1 MNNKDKIKRFQETVM
16 SRVADVY
23 KQLVFPEIFIE
34 ATNQNKNIRNQIDK
48 TEYKKFDEDWIVKI
62 ESFFPSLN
70 QIINNIR
77 NTLKY
82 EEEILPVE
90 RTRRTSNESVRH
102 ILRNTK
108 YIKDINE
115 DDEVYPSKVLNT
127 VSELDYG
134 IYENRMIMTLI
145 DRLYHYLHRRMD
157 AINEHIH
164 GFKQSNFTLKNE
176 FKIGEV
182 NYTLNFELNAKETFD
197 SSEIDSHNRR
207 ILERTSAAFKVVS
220 RMYHSDFMRIMSRYK
235 KVIPPILKTQ
245 MIQKNADF
253 RNAYTLWLYLD
264 RLNVLEYKLQLQENE
279 VSFDKAYLESLDK
292 NLMMLFSTI
301 YVNSNLGQ
309 SIFED
314 NKLDFELL
322 TPEILNTDKYANNL
336 NVTIPPIELENHIAS
351 EYHLEQ
357 AKQLFSRKKLSKVQM
372 NNEPDN
378 TNYLKQV
385 LLDQYSIADQ
395 IFNAYLNVDQDEDVF
410 ERLMIYKHPVKK
422 YEEALNKYFITKASR
437 QVKEKLLQDS
447 VKLEEKW
454 INELLKLQED
464 AIESIIRS
472 GEKNDSEL
480 IEQMHKTVNKE
491 LIMLEKQEIKTT
503 KTMLQNQRIKNN
515 KHIKDLKEKHAKEVR
530 AYRDV
535 QNKRMKAEKIKLSE
549 KLGVEQKRL
558 KEREQQKRQKERE
571 KLLKEKQ
578 LKAQKLKSSKT
589 KLKKDIRDKVTQ
601 TLKRQSKNKK

>member
-134 IYENRMIMTLI
+134 IYENRLIMTLI
-145 DRLYHYLHRRMD
+145 DRLYHYLLRRMD

-264 RLNVLEYKLQLQENE
+264 RLNVLDYRLQLQTTNK
-279 VSFDKAYLESLDK
+279 VFNKDYLDQIDKS
-292 NLMMLFSTI
+292 LMMLFSTI
-301 YVNSNLGQ
+301 FINSDLGI
-309 SIFED
+309 SIFEQEQIS
-314 NKLDFELL
+314 FEAL
-322 TPEILNTDKYANNL
+322 TPIKPEVDTYTHRL
-336 NVTIPPIELENHIAS
+336 NVTIPPIELESHLAS
-351 EYHLEQ
+351 EYHLDK
-357 AKQLFSRKKLSKVQM
+357 ARQLFSRKELTNIQIDNDSK
-372 NNEPDN
+372 NN
-378 TNYLKQV
+378 NYLKQV

-395 IFNAYLNVDQDEDVF
+395 IFNAYLKLDQDNDVF
-410 ERLMIYKHPVKK
+410 NRLMIYKHPVK
-422 YEEALNKYFITKASR
+422 R
-437 QVKEKLLQDS
+437 
-447 VKLEEKW
+447 
-454 INELLKLQED
+454 
-464 AIESIIRS
+464 
-472 GEKNDSEL
+472 
-480 IEQMHKTVNKE
+480 
-491 LIMLEKQEIKTT
+491 
-503 KTMLQNQRIKNN
+503 
-515 KHIKDLKEKHAKEVR
+515 
-530 AYRDV
+530 
-535 QNKRMKAEKIKLSE
+535 
-549 KLGVEQKRL
+549 
-558 KEREQQKRQKERE
+558 
-571 KLLKEKQ
+571 
-578 LKAQKLKSSKT
+578 
-589 KLKKDIRDKVTQ
+589 
-601 TLKRQSKNKK
+601 

>member
-48 TEYKKFDEDWIVKI
+48 TEYKKFDEDWIVEI

-134 IYENRMIMTLI
+134 IYENRLIMTLI
-145 DRLYHYLHRRMD
+145 DRLYHYLLRRMD

-264 RLNVLEYKLQLQENE
+264 RLNVLDYKLQLQTTNK
-279 VSFDKAYLESLDK
+279 VFNKDYLDQIDKS
-292 NLMMLFSTI
+292 LMMLFSTI
-301 YVNSNLGQ
+301 FINSDLGI
-309 SIFED
+309 SIFEQEQIS
-314 NKLDFELL
+314 FEAL
-322 TPEILNTDKYANNL
+322 TPIKPEVDTYTHRL
-336 NVTIPPIELENHIAS
+336 NVTIPPIELESHLAS
-351 EYHLEQ
+351 EYHLDK
-357 AKQLFSRKKLSKVQM
+357 ARQLFSRKELTNIQIDNDSK
-372 NNEPDN
+372 NN
-378 TNYLKQV
+378 NYLKQV

-395 IFNAYLNVDQDEDVF
+395 IFNAYLKLDQDNDVF
-410 ERLMIYKHPVKK
+410 NRLMIYKHPVKR
-422 YEEALNKYFITKASR
+422 YEEALNKYYMTKAAR
-437 QVKEKLLQDS
+437 QVKEKLFLDS
-447 VKLEEKW
+447 LTLEDKW
-454 INELLKLQED
+454 IDELLELQEE
-464 AIESIIRS
+464 AINSIIRS
-472 GEKNDSEL
+472 GEKHDLEL
-480 IEQMHKTVNKE
+480 IEQMNKEVNKE
-491 LIMLEKQEIKTT
+491 IATFEKNEINKT
-503 KTMLQNQRIKNN
+503 KKSLQDQRVKNN
-515 KHIKDLKEKHAKEVR
+515 KAIKDLRDKHIAEVKS
-530 AYRDV
+530 YREV
-535 QNKRMKAEKIKLSE
+535 QNKRMKAEKE
-549 KLGVEQKRL
+549 KKNVKN
-558 KEREQQKRQKERE
+558 
-571 KLLKEKQ
+571 LLK
-578 LKAQKLKSSKT
+578 KSNSK
-589 KLKKDIRDKVTQ
+589 
-601 TLKRQSKNKK
+601 

>member
-134 IYENRMIMTLI
+134 IYENRLIMTLI
-145 DRLYHYLHRRMD
+145 DRLYHYLLRRMD

-264 RLNVLEYKLQLQENE
+264 RLNVLDYRLQLQTTNK
-279 VSFDKAYLESLDK
+279 VFNKDYLDQIDKS
-292 NLMMLFSTI
+292 LMMLFSTI
-301 YVNSNLGQ
+301 FINSDLGI
-309 SIFED
+309 SIFEQEQIS
-314 NKLDFELL
+314 FEAL
-322 TPEILNTDKYANNL
+322 TPIKPEVDTYTHRL
-336 NVTIPPIELENHIAS
+336 NVTIPPIELESHLAS
-351 EYHLEQ
+351 EYHLDK
-357 AKQLFSRKKLSKVQM
+357 ARQLFSRKELTNIQIDNDSE
-372 NNEPDN
+372 NN
-378 TNYLKQV
+378 NYLKQV

-395 IFNAYLNVDQDEDVF
+395 IFNAYLKLDQDNDVF
-410 ERLMIYKHPVKK
+410 NRLMIYKHPVKR
-422 YEEALNKYFITKASR
+422 YEEALNKYYMTKAAR
-437 QVKEKLLQDS
+437 QVKEKLFLDS
-447 VKLEEKW
+447 LTLEDKW
-454 INELLKLQED
+454 IDELLELQEE
-464 AIESIIRS
+464 AINSIIRS
-472 GEKNDSEL
+472 GEKHDLEL
-480 IEQMHKTVNKE
+480 IEQMNKEVNKE
-491 LIMLEKQEIKTT
+491 IATFEKNEINKT
-503 KTMLQNQRIKNN
+503 KKSLQDQRVKNN
-515 KHIKDLKEKHAKEVR
+515 KAIKDLRDKHIAEVKS
-530 AYRDV
+530 YREV
-535 QNKRMKAEKIKLSE
+535 QNKRMKAEKEKIVQKLTA
-549 KLGVEQKRL
+549 KKKRI
-558 KEREQQKRQKERE
+558 KEREMIKRKKERE
-571 KLLKEKQ
+571 KLIKEKQ
-578 LKAQKLKSSKT
+578 LKIKKLNDAKT
-589 KLKKDIRDKVTQ
+589 KTKKDIRTRVT
-601 TLKRQSKNKK
+601 TSLAHKKNKK